1 MPPCE
6 GGPSQILYPQFQSC
20 YIFRIKIWDFFYVMR
35 SGCDNRQTAKDA
47 PDNLGDELS
56 GAFFL

>member
-1 MPPCE
+1 MKGDRPK
-6 GGPSQILYPQFQSC
+6 SYIRNSSHV
-20 YIFRIKIWDFFYVMR
+20 IFRIKIWDFFYVMR
-35 SGCDNRQTAKDA
+35 SGCDNRQAAKDA